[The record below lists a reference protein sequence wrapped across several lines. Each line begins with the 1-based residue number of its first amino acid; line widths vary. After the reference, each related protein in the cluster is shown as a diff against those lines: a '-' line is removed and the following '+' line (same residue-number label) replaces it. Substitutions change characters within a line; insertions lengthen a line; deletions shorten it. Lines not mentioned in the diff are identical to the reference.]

1 MKGYNEKDLMGDPNR
16 FLKMYVAKYDDA
28 IPLMEVMGNS
38 ILREK
43 FYGCTEM
50 VYDYCLE
57 HNKTWQEVLQHKD
70 NPNVMY

>member
-1 MKGYNEKDLMGDPNR
+1 MGYTHGDPDKY
-16 FLKMYVAKYDDA
+16 LKKYVAKYDDA

-50 VYDYCLE
+50 VYEYCLE
-57 HNKTWQEVLQHKD
+57 HNKTWQEVLQHVD